1 MSKMNQF
8 DNTVDTQILEQTD
21 LADENARLD
30 AENKPYD
37 GETIVVNGV
46 ERPTKNSDG
55 QPIAKS
61 EPALRNFWNWFGDS
75 KVVDDK
81 GRPLV
86 VYHSTGADFHTFDIT
101 KAQIANYGRG
111 FYFTAK
117 KGQFDYVVQ
126 GKKKEPISAY
136 LSLKNPVFMQDFIN
150 LGKIH
155 ELLKDNPLWIGDG
168 KKNSLANRFLAS
180 NTDFKFINLHDA
192 LAAELAKQRE
202 GKDYSDDA
210 WYEAKDD
217 INRLFQEMGFDGL
230 VVREDFSEIV
240 VFPNYEYQTTKNTIE
255 KVLSMEPVSELTG
268 QEFQKDGTP
277 LTTKVND
284 YYKENYNNE
293 VYRDGVGT
301 VKLDKR
307 AIKDSKEHG
316 LGREKAIA
324 FAAVPEVIKN
334 GLIFDEQTNWKGR
347 NYDSVSFIAPITIDG
362 KRYECEVIVKKT
374 ENKTGFYLHEVEIQ
388 EKLADV
394 FNGSFS
400 TTAESASSKL
410 SIAKKWEQVKTTS
423 QIKSTQNRGTFSP
436 NTGNIYH
443 QRTQANGYYDAELKV
458 IVLGRNMN
466 TMTLPCNFFAG

>member
-1 MSKMNQF
+1 MNQF
-8 DNTVDTQILEQTD
+8 DNTVDTQVLEQTD

-30 AENKPYD
+30 DIYPEYK
-37 GETIVVNGV
+37 GETINIDGKERTVYNSNG
-46 ERPTKNSDG
+46 ER
-55 QPIAKS
+55 IAKS

-75 KVVDDK
+75 KVVDED

-86 VYHSTGADFHTFDIT
+86 VYHGTTREFDEFDLTKSRNYPYYSMTFFSDNKTVADSFRNKTQTNIMPVYLKMENPFIIDEKGADWHAGMEADWW
-101 KAQIANYGRG
+101 
-111 FYFTAK
+111 
-117 KGQFDYVVQ
+117 
-126 GKKKEPISAY
+126 
-136 LSLKNPVFMQDFIN
+136 LSMKPNNDGILVKNI
-150 LGKIH
+150 
-155 ELLKDNPLWIGDG
+155 
-168 KKNSLANRFLAS
+168 
-180 NTDFKFINLHDA
+180 
-192 LAAELAKQRE
+192 RE
-202 GKDYSDDA
+202 GGY
-210 WYEAKDD
+210 
-217 INRLFQEMGFDGL
+217 G
-230 VVREDFSEIV
+230 SEISHIV
-240 VFPNYEYQTTKNTIE
+240 ANDYIITPSPELNNLRNIIHKT
-255 KVLSMEPVSELTG
+255 LSMEPVSALTG

-301 VKLDKR
+301 VKLDMR
-307 AIKDSKEHG
+307 GIKDSKEHG

-436 NTGNIYH
+436 DTGNIYH

-466 TMTLPCNFFAG
+466 TMTLPCNFFAGRMGRRVSIVSSPQKK